1 MIYLLY
7 FNELIFMKFKI
18 ININKLNLN
27 KYNKIQILLLA

>member
-7 FNELIFMKFKI
+7 VNEFIFMKFKV

>member
-7 FNELIFMKFKI
+7 VNKFIFIKFKA